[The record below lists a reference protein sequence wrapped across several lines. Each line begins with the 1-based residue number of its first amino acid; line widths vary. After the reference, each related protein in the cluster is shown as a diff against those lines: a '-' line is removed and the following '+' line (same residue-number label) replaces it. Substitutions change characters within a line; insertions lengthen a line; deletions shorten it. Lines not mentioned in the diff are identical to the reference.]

1 MTKRSAVTCWTCHQ
15 ARICGSAL
23 AAANSFSSR
32 WLPRVGASTFI
43 TAIASAGG
51 RAVERA
57 GWLRVSL
64 IAGNVSPAED
74 LPELHACATST
85 LGTAQMLR
93 AMQEHPLRIAE
104 DRAAAREIL
113 LLLAD
118 AEARW
123 REYERA
129 LDLLQ
134 EAEAAG
140 CVLSPEY
147 RLKRHSWDAALA
159 S

>member
-1 MTKRSAVTCWTCHQ
+1 
-15 ARICGSAL
+15 
-23 AAANSFSSR
+23 
-32 WLPRVGASTFI
+32 
-43 TAIASAGG
+43 
-51 RAVERA
+51 
-57 GWLRVSL
+57 
-64 IAGNVSPAED
+64 
-74 LPELHACATST
+74 
-85 LGTAQMLR
+85 MLR